1 MLIVKVHCV
10 KFATFEGLVCSGGA
24 DKTVRIW
31 SLVNGDCVRLLTGH
45 EGDIWCID
53 IDRHRIAAGGRYG
66 EVRLWPR
73 GLNKQSDDA
82 RSIWFHSR
90 ATAVGGIKL
99 EPSLLITTDGL
110 GTIVISDFWQLS
122 NTSNCGCGAEMK

>member
-1 MLIVKVHCV
+1 MKVHCV
-10 KFATFEGLVCSGGA
+10 KFATSEGLVCSGGA

-31 SLVNGDCVRLLTGH
+31 SLVNGDCVRLLSGH

-73 GLNKQSDDA
+73 GHQLEG
-82 RSIWFHSR
+82 RSIWLHSR
-90 ATAVGGIKL
+90 DTAVGGIKL
-99 EPSLLITTDGL
+99 EPSLLITTDGK
-110 GTIVISDFWQLS
+110 GAIVVSDFWQLS
-122 NTSNCGCGAEMK
+122 NTSNCGCGNK